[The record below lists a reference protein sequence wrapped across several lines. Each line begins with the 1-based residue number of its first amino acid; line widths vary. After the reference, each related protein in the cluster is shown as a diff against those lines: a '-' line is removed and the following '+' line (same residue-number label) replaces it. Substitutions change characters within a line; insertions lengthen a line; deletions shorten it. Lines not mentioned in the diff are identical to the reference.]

1 MEVAWLFGRGEDS
14 LPPSPEIQPKNED
27 ALIPEQIES
36 ILGKR
41 AEITYYSD
49 GKRPPVTTIEHS
61 ENLSPTVRNEIYDDQ
76 PCFTILLTLNMKSG
90 CGGTIWPAAEVLG
103 AYIASIMTRTNTSHS
118 SHPWRGKTV
127 VELGSG
133 TGLIGFLVAKIGAGA
148 TTWITDQVPM
158 LPLMEENAKLN
169 KHSMLDPCYIAE
181 LNWYVLCLFRGD
193 PIPNE
198 VPHKPDVLLLADCV
212 YREEAFQPLVDTMYD
227 LASKET
233 EILFSYHKRRK
244 ADKRFFGMLKKHF
257 TYDHV
262 DDDDPQRRTAYN
274 REGTF
279 LMRMHLR
286 S

>member
-1 MEVAWLFGRGEDS
+1 MQVAWLFGRGQDS
-14 LPPSPEIQPKNED
+14 LPPSPEIQPKDED
-27 ALIPEQIES
+27 GLILDQIAS
-36 ILGKR
+36 ILGER

-49 GKRPPVTTIEHS
+49 GKRPPVTTIEHG
-61 ENLSPTVRNEIYDDQ
+61 ENTSPTVRNETQDDD
-76 PCFTILLTLNMKSG
+76 PSYKILLTLNMKSG

-103 AYIASIMTRTNTSHS
+103 AYIASIMTRTNTSLS
-118 SHPWRGKTV
+118 SHPWRGKTI

-133 TGLIGFLVAKIGAGA
+133 TGLIGFLVAKIGAG
-148 TTWITDQVPM
+148 TRTWITDQVPM
-158 LPLMEENAKLN
+158 LPLMEENAELN
-169 KHSMLDPCYIAE
+169 KRSMLDPCYIAE
-181 LNWYVLCLFRGD
+181 LNWGK

-198 VPHKPDVLLLADCV
+198 VPQKPDVLLLADCV
-212 YREEAFQPLVDTMYD
+212 YREEAFQPLVDTMYE
-227 LASKET
+227 LASKKT
-233 EILFSYHKRRK
+233 EILFSYQKRRK

-274 REGTF
+274 RQGTF